1 MKMFY
6 FFKKKNKKLN
16 FRKTNIHFSFYTF
29 VSNCDLRTLS
39 WGLQQ
44 PCLQICLTFSRVDI
58 QMANSAQVYEVVN
71 KEQNGQMLQNFPNS
85 NKERVERNQIGTNFS
100 FKVDYSILCVLNIH
114 QLLYFNEIYLICNEM
129 GTVGALIKAL
139 KS

>member
-1 MKMFY
+1 
-6 FFKKKNKKLN
+6 
-16 FRKTNIHFSFYTF
+16 
-29 VSNCDLRTLS
+29 
-39 WGLQQ
+39 
-44 PCLQICLTFSRVDI
+44 
-58 QMANSAQVYEVVN
+58 
-71 KEQNGQMLQNFPNS
+71 MLQNFPNS

-139 KS
+139 KSWPSFYKNVLCPQPSECILVSSNISYLKQKPPLNKETS